1 MIERAIDQKRH
12 PIRSADDLR
21 RIEAA
26 RHRILA
32 VIHGHAVEHSGQ
44 SEGPPL
50 SAWAGLFS
58 ANLHTRSFG
67 KPGHDATP
75 ADWEDCADWAEGRIA
90 YDEEMSA
97 RKAALEA
104 ERTVAAW

>member
-1 MIERAIDQKRH
+1 MINRTIDRKRH
-12 PIRSADDLR
+12 PIRSADGLL

-32 VIHGHAVEHSGQ
+32 VIHGHVVEHSGQ

-75 ADWEDCADWAEGRIA
+75 ADWEECADWAEGRIV
-90 YDEEMSA
+90 YDEEMSRRRDA
-97 RKAALEA
+97 VLAAGV
-104 ERTVAAW
+104 VA